1 VEFHKR
7 KEYDVIIIMPVFH
20 TQVNLRLTCD
30 MGHIWQQPDWIRTLS
45 LCVLSCGVNG
55 LEDN

>member
-1 VEFHKR
+1 
-7 KEYDVIIIMPVFH
+7 MPVFH
-20 TQVNLRLTCD
+20 TQVNLRLTSD
-30 MGHIWQQPDWIRTLS
+30 MGHIWQQPDWIRTLI